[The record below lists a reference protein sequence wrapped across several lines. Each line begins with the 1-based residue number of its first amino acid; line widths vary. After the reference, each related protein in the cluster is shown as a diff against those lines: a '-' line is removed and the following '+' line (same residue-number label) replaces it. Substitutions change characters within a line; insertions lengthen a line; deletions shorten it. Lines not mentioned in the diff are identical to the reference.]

1 MDTVINKLS
10 EIEVAASRILDS
22 AANQKKLLD
31 QQLEEQIAS
40 YDQQIDRQ
48 TADEI
53 ASLQKALSSSMDSEL
68 QKLKLSSEEALQNLE
83 RYYQEHHEALAAQI
97 YENIIRK

>member
-1 MDTVINKLS
+1 MDTVISKLT
-10 EIEVAASRILDS
+10 EIETAASRILDS

-40 YDQQIDRQ
+40 YDQQIDKQ

-53 ASLQKALSSSMDSEL
+53 ASLQETLSASRDSEL
-68 QKLKLSSEEALQNLE
+68 QKLKHSSEEALQSLE
-83 RYYQEHHEALAAQI
+83 NYYRDHHETLAAQI